1 MNNLDASKF
10 NNFDEI
16 DKFIV
21 FVFFKDRFVLKD
33 TTTKA
38 YSRGNIHH
46 NPICVKEI
54 EFAVNYLP
62 VKKMADQM
70 ASLGNS
76 AKLLRKKK

>member
-1 MNNLDASKF
+1 MNNLDSSKF

-38 YSRGNIHH
+38 YSRGNKY
-46 NPICVKEI
+46 P
-54 EFAVNYLP
+54 
-62 VKKMADQM
+62 
-70 ASLGNS
+70 S
-76 AKLLRKKK
+76 